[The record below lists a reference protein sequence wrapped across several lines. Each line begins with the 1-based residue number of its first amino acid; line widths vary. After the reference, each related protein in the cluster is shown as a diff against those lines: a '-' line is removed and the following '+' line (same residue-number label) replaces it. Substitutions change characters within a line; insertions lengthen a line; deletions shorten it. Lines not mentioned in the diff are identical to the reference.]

1 MFKKILIANRGEIAL
16 RVMRTCE
23 DMDIATVAIYSE
35 ADRLSPHVRY
45 ADEAYLLGP
54 PPAKQSYLR
63 FDAIIDA
70 VKKSGAEAIHPGY
83 GFLAE
88 NADFAEA
95 CEKAGVTFIGPSARM
110 IREMGDKLSAR
121 RLMEKA
127 GVPIVPGAT
136 VEAASLDEM
145 KRTAKKIGYPVLMKP
160 SGGGGGKGMHVV
172 HKEEEIEHVMKMA
185 ASEAASSF
193 GKSVVY
199 LEKYLSPV
207 RHIEL
212 QVLRDNHG
220 NAIHLGEREC
230 SVQRRHQKI
239 IEESPSVA
247 VTPAIRKKLI
257 DAGLAAVE
265 AVNYSGVGTCEFL
278 LTATG
283 DVYFLEMNT
292 RLQVEHTVTEM
303 VTGLDLVEEQILV
316 ADNHKLRHKQSDIKW
331 NGWAIECRISAEDP
345 YNNFMP
351 SPGLIA
357 LLSEPGGP
365 GVRVDSGVSRGFEI
379 PVFYDPLIA
388 KLITWGRDRDQ
399 AIRRMGRALRDY
411 KILGIQNNIPFLQA
425 VIQHKKF
432 ASGDIHT
439 KFLDENP
446 DLFQELPKQS
456 AQFAAI
462 AATLI
467 EHQSKAGAAKNGG
480 GKNGAKT
487 GSASLWK
494 SAAIGQ
500 IWDRPWR

>member
-1 MFKKILIANRGEIAL
+1 VFKKILIANRGEIAL

-23 DMDIATVAIYSE
+23 DMRIGTVAIYSE

-63 FDAIIDA
+63 FDAIIEA

-88 NADFAEA
+88 NADFAET
-95 CEKAGVTFIGPSARM
+95 CEKAGVTFIGPNSKM
-110 IREMGDKLSAR
+110 IRSMGDKLSAR

-127 GVPIVPGAT
+127 GVPIVPGVT
-136 VEAASLDEM
+136 VAAASLDEM
-145 KRTAKKIGYPVLMKP
+145 KRMAKQIGYPVLMKP
-160 SGGGGGKGMHVV
+160 SGGGGGKGMHIV
-172 HKEEEIEHVMKMA
+172 HKEEELEHVMKMA
-185 ASEAASSF
+185 QGEAASSF
-193 GKSVVY
+193 GTSTVY
-199 LEKYLSPV
+199 LEKYLRPV

-247 VTPAIRKKLI
+247 VTPEIRAKLVK
-257 DAGLAAVE
+257 AGLAAVE

-278 LTATG
+278 LTTGG

-316 ADNHKLRHKQSDIKW
+316 ADNQKLRHKQSDIKW
-331 NGWAIECRISAEDP
+331 NGWAMECRISAEDP

-388 KLITWGRDRDQ
+388 KLITWGHNREQ
-399 AIRRMGRALRDY
+399 AVRRMRRALGDY

-425 VIQHKKF
+425 IIRHKKF
-432 ASGDIHT
+432 LSGDIHT
-439 KFLDENP
+439 MFLDENA
-446 DLFQELPKQS
+446 DLFQQEQKKDALY
-456 AQFAAI
+456 AAI
-462 AATLI
+462 AATLL
-467 EHQSKAGAAKNGG
+467 EHQSKGEATKGQ

-487 GSASLWK
+487 GGASLWK
-494 SAAIGQ
+494 SAALGQ